1 MNISWLIIPAVLAG
15 IALYGLLPALIC
27 ALSRKMAN
35 ASLVALA
42 PETRSARLRRNEAE
56 STERQADELMK
67 ETSLSP
73 LFRQYKRFHSKLKQ
87 RLHRAGYDSPHAVWI
102 YLASQILLPPLLLLL
117 VTAREAATRGGSFSP
132 SMVSAAAA
140 VLPAVLVNGRITSRI
155 AERKKA
161 FTRSLYKIYR
171 FLDLQLSAGIKMTD
185 ALSGLPGTVTDPL
198 VHPVWLRFS
207 ALYELTLDLDAASD
221 LVRQAFGGSDCEML
235 ATHLRQCMQTGQ
247 AGRSLK
253 RMEELLFSRFFSQ
266 MQQETKQIRTQLL
279 VTACLGLVPAIVT
292 FLYPMIH
299 EATNAL
305 QSIFG

>member
-1 MNISWLIIPAVLAG
+1 
-15 IALYGLLPALIC
+15 
-27 ALSRKMAN
+27 
-35 ASLVALA
+35 
-42 PETRSARLRRNEAE
+42 
-56 STERQADELMK
+56 MK
-67 ETSLSP
+67 EVHLSP
-73 LFRQYKRFHSKLKQ
+73 VARQYKRFHSKMTQ
-87 RLHRAGYDSPHAVWI
+87 RLHRAGYDSPQAIWI
-102 YLASQILLPPLLLLL
+102 YLASQILLPPLLMLL
-117 VTAREAATRGGSFSP
+117 VAAREAASSDGSFSP
-132 SMVSAAAA
+132 TLISLAAA

-155 AERKKA
+155 SERKKA

-221 LVRQAFGGSDCEML
+221 LVRKAFGGSDCEML

-279 VTACLGLVPAIVT
+279 ITACLGLVPAIVS

-299 EATNAL
+299 EAAKAL

>member
-1 MNISWLIIPAVLAG
+1 MNVSWLIIPALLTG
-15 IALYGLLPALIC
+15 IALYGLLPALFC
-27 ALSRKMAN
+27 SLSRRLAN

-42 PETRSARLRRNEAE
+42 PAAKSATPRRAE
-56 STERQADELMK
+56 PGCAERQADGLMK
-67 ETSLSP
+67 EVHLSLVA
-73 LFRQYKRFHSKLKQ
+73 RQYKRIHSKITQ
-87 RLHRAGYDSPHAVWI
+87 RLHRAGYESPHAVWL
-102 YLASQILLPPLLLLL
+102 YLASQIILPPLLMLL
-117 VTAREAATRGGSFSP
+117 VTARQASTQSGSFSP
-132 SMVSAAAA
+132 SLISVAAA

-221 LVRQAFGGSDCEML
+221 LVRRAFGGSDCEML

-279 VTACLGLVPAIVT
+279 ITACLGLVPAIVT

-299 EATNAL
+299 EATKAL